1 MYMET
6 YLHFKLG
13 LLINKFKFTWKLR
26 FTEVKEQAVTKSQ
39 IQRTLNTGQILT
51 TETTVIQKDY

>member
-6 YLHFKLG
+6 HLHFKLG

-26 FTEVKEQAVTKSQ
+26 YTEVKVQAVLLIASYKGHSSQ
-39 IQRTLNTGQILT
+39 
-51 TETTVIQKDY
+51 VKF